1 MPAVTPDSAPW
12 RARPVFISST
22 FRDMQAERDY
32 LRSHVFPRLEERLR
46 ERRHHFEPIDL
57 RMGVETV
64 DEQSMEQ
71 RELLVLKVCLD
82 EVKRSRPFLIVLLGD
97 RYGWVPP
104 PERMETAV
112 QEIGFETDVRNKSVT
127 ALEIEFGVLKQSEG
141 QRSRSFFYFRDPLP
155 YDRMSPEM
163 VAYYSDTHSP
173 DPATHAGH
181 RQLQSLKNQIFQASS
196 LAPRVHR
203 YQAEWD
209 ERAQRVTGL
218 EAFGDM
224 VFEHLWAALDQET
237 HAFAS
242 QPPETWDQRERS
254 ALIEFVDQRRR
265 DFTGRASLMQ
275 KLIAHATSPISMA
288 ARATTAVAADSSWA
302 VCITGTPGSGKSAV
316 IAEVFH
322 RFGQNILVLANAAGA
337 TPRGAEAD
345 SVLRRFIGELAEVL
359 GMKEDPIPQKAAPDE
374 VDALFASLL
383 MRVAQKRRV
392 VILLDALDQF
402 DATPRGRHLTWV
414 KGRQWPANARL
425 IATGIPGT
433 GTDALCQWE
442 GVEKIALPALEAA
455 DVTEIATR
463 VWARY
468 HRQVNPEV
476 LRVLAAKRLP
486 DGQAAAGNP
495 LWLTLALEQ
504 INLLDAD
511 DFARAERDFSH
522 IAGAGERLR
531 ALLVDTA
538 TRMPPDVP
546 SLYGWLLEQT
556 EKTYGEAEAR
566 AFAMLIA
573 LSRSG
578 WRESDLLRLIP
589 AAVAL
594 ISQGQA
600 PQATNWKAEAP
611 SPARTQDRIKKEVL
625 PPVVS
630 STPRQALDTDL
641 PAASV
646 QWDALES
653 APIGSQPNETDNAA
667 GSRSVAS
674 VSLARATEEA
684 TMQLFPDSDATI
696 AKNNNSTGAD
706 QGKSQWLRKSLFS
719 DAILRGDL
727 PSAVRLCESMLD
739 DSAALLESGMLL
751 GDYLFA
757 AKRAVTLETE
767 RQIAAIADRLHANR
781 HYVASARLNIFI
793 RNIRGVKENPK
804 RHWWKFW

>member
-1 MPAVTPDSAPW
+1 MPAVTPASAPW

-46 ERRHHFEPIDL
+46 ERRQHFEPIDL

-163 VAYYSDTHSP
+163 AGHHSDTHSP
-173 DPATHAGH
+173 DPATRDGH
-181 RQLQSLKNQIFQASS
+181 RQLQSLKTQISQASS

-209 ERAQRVTGL
+209 QRAQRVTGL

-242 QPPETWDQRERS
+242 QPTETWEQRERS

-265 DFTGRASLMQ
+265 DVTGRASLLQ

-288 ARATTAVAADSSWA
+288 TRATTALAADASWA

-322 RFGQNILVLANAAGA
+322 RLGQNVIVLANAAGA

-345 SVLRRFIGELAEVL
+345 SMLRRFIGELAEVL
-359 GMKEDPIPQKAAPDE
+359 GLKDDPIGEKAAPEE

-425 IATGIPGT
+425 IATCIPGT

-455 DVTEIATR
+455 DVTEIATH

-495 LWLTLALEQ
+495 LWLTLAFQQ
-504 INLLDAD
+504 INILDAD

-522 IAGAGERLR
+522 IAGARERLR

-546 SLYGWLLEQT
+546 SLYDWLLEQT

-600 PQATNWKAEAP
+600 PQATTREADTP
-611 SPARTQDRIKKEVL
+611 SPARRQDRIKKEVL
-625 PPVVS
+625 PPV
-630 STPRQALDTDL
+630 
-641 PAASV
+641 
-646 QWDALES
+646 
-653 APIGSQPNETDNAA
+653 PIGSATSPCRSTSWATSRWRKA
-667 GSRSVAS
+667 ISPGPCAISPSPRLSPTASPPATPPMPSGS
-674 VSLARATEEA
+674 ATCGSH
-684 TMQLFPDSDATI
+684 FGNWPTI
-696 AKNNNSTGAD
+696 AKRTASPRMQRAGGSRPTTP
-706 QGKSQWLRKSLFS
+706 SL
-719 DAILRGDL
+719 
-727 PSAVRLCESMLD
+727 V
-739 DSAALLESGMLL
+739 
-751 GDYLFA
+751 
-757 AKRAVTLETE
+757 
-767 RQIAAIADRLHANR
+767 
-781 HYVASARLNIFI
+781 
-793 RNIRGVKENPK
+793 
-804 RHWWKFW
+804 